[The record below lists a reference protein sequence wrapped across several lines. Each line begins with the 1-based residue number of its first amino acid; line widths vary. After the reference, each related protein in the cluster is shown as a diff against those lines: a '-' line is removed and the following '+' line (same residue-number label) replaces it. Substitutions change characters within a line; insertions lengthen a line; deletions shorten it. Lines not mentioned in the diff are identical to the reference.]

1 MRHLK
6 AGRKLNRNSAHRRSL
21 MRNMA
26 CALIEHGSITT
37 TPAKAKELRPFI
49 ERLITMARKGDLASR
64 RLVVSRLGPTAH
76 TPLVTEKAN
85 EGVEKAWKKVTV
97 LKKLEERAKGFAGRP
112 GGYTRI
118 LKLHGYRIGDGGAKA
133 LIAFVDVQIGPKGA
147 AETADAVKE
156 PKAETAKA

>member
-6 AGRKLNRNSAHRRSL
+6 AGRKLNRNPAHRRSM

-26 CALIEHGSITT
+26 CALIEHGKIET

-49 ERLITMARKGDLASR
+49 ERLITMARRGDLASK

-76 TPLVTEKAN
+76 TPLVSEKAN
-85 EGVEKAWKKVTV
+85 EGVEQAWKKVTV
-97 LKKLEERAKGFAGRP
+97 LKRLEERAKGFIGRP
-112 GGYTRI
+112 GGYTRV

-133 LIAFVDVQIGPKGA
+133 MIAFVDVEIGGNGTPEA
-147 AETADAVKE
+147 ADAVKE
-156 PKAETAKA
+156 PKAATAKA

>member
-6 AGRKLNRNSAHRRSL
+6 AGRKLNRNPAHRRSL

-26 CALIEHGSITT
+26 CALIEHGKIET

-49 ERLITMARKGDLASR
+49 ERLITMARRGDLASK

-76 TPLVTEKAN
+76 TPLVSEKAN
-85 EGVEKAWKKVTV
+85 EGVEQAWKKVTV
-97 LKKLEERAKGFAGRP
+97 LKRLEV
-112 GGYTRI
+112 

-133 LIAFVDVQIGPKGA
+133 MIAFVDVEIGGSGTPVS
-147 AETADAVKE
+147 ADAVKE
-156 PKAETAKA
+156 PKAATAKA